1 MNLLVQSAK
10 IVDPASLHN
19 GKTVDIL
26 IENGKITE
34 IKKGIAA
41 SAAKKVVSA
50 ANLHASPGWFDMQA
64 NFCDPGYE
72 HKESLATGMAAAAK
86 GGFTG
91 VAIMPSTNPPIHSK
105 SQVEYVISKSAGN
118 AVDVYPVGAISHRLE
133 GKDLAE
139 MYDMQTSGAIA
150 FSDDMHPIMNA
161 GLMHRALL
169 YAKSFNGL
177 IMSRC
182 NDKTLSTGS
191 DVNESKASVSI
202 GVKGEPGIAEEIML
216 IRDLFLAGHTEAR
229 IHINS
234 ISVAGSI
241 ALIKSARKQG
251 VNVTVSVNG
260 YNVFIEDLAVM
271 DFDTNYKV
279 SPPLRSKDDIK
290 AIKKA
295 LAEGVIDVICSDHRP
310 EDEENKKVEFDL
322 ATPGMIGIQTLYPLI
337 NMHSELSTEQIIE
350 KIAINPRKIAGLKVP
365 TIKEG
370 EMANLTFFSPTEEW
384 VFDVKSAASI
394 SKNSPFLGK
403 KLKGKVVGIL
413 NKDIYRSADL

>member
-10 IVDPASLHN
+10 IVDPASPHN
-19 GKTVDIL
+19 GKVCDIL
-26 IENGKITE
+26 IEGGKITE
-34 IKKGIAA
+34 IKKSIPAGGI
-41 SAAKKVVSA
+41 KKIVSGN
-50 ANLHASPGWFDMQA
+50 NLHASPGWFDMQA
-64 NFCDPGYE
+64 NFCDPGNE
-72 HKESLATGMAAAAK
+72 HKENIATGIQAAIR

-91 VAIMPSTNPPIHSK
+91 VAIVPDTSPALHSK
-105 SQVEYVISKSAGN
+105 SQIEYVISKSAGQI
-118 AVDVYPVGAISHRLE
+118 VDIYPIGAISHKLE
-133 GKDLAE
+133 GNDLAE
-139 MYDMQTSGAIA
+139 MYDMKMSGAVA
-150 FSDDMHPIMNA
+150 FSDDVHPVMNA

-169 YAKSFNGL
+169 YARSFNGL

-191 DVNESKASVSI
+191 DVNEGKSSVSI
-202 GVKGEPGIAEEIML
+202 GMKGEPGIAEEIML

-241 ALIKSARKQG
+241 GLIKSARKQG

-260 YNVFIEDLAVM
+260 YNIFLDDSEVLG
-271 DFDTNYKV
+271 FDTNYKV

-322 ATPGMIGIQTLYPLI
+322 ATPGMTGIQTLYPLV
-337 NMHSELSTEQIIE
+337 NMHSELSQEQIIE
-350 KIAINPRKIAGLKVP
+350 KIAINPRKILGIKVP
-365 TIKEG
+365 SVTEG
-370 EMANLTFFSPTEEW
+370 QEANLTFFSPTEEW
-384 VFDVKSAASI
+384 VFEGKHIVSV
-394 SKNSPFLGK
+394 SKNTPFIDK
-403 KLKGKVVGIL
+403 KMKGKVVGIT
-413 NKDIYRSADL
+413 NKDTYSQA

>member
-10 IVDPASLHN
+10 IVDPASPHN
-19 GKTVDIL
+19 GKTQDIL

-34 IKKGIAA
+34 IKKSISAGGIKKIV
-41 SAAKKVVSA
+41 AAKD
-50 ANLHASPGWFDMQA
+50 LHASPGWFDMQA
-64 NFCDPGYE
+64 NFCDPGNE
-72 HKESLATGMAAAAK
+72 HKESLATGIHAAAR

-91 VAIMPSTNPPIHSK
+91 VAVMPSTNPPIHSK
-105 SQVEYVISKSAGN
+105 SQVEYIISKSAGK
-118 AVDVYPVGAISHRLE
+118 AVDIYPIGAISHRLE

-139 MYDMQTSGAIA
+139 MYDMKTSGAVA
-150 FSDDMHPIMNA
+150 FSDDTHPVMNA

-169 YAKSFNGL
+169 YARSFNGL

-191 DVNESKASVSI
+191 DVNEGKSSVSI

-260 YNVFIEDLAVM
+260 YNIFLDDSEIL

-279 SPPLRSKDDIK
+279 SPPLRSKEDIK

-310 EDEENKKVEFDL
+310 EDEESKKVEFDL
-322 ATPGMIGIQTLYPLI
+322 ATPGMIGIQTLYPLV
-337 NMHSELSTEQIIE
+337 NMHSDLTTVQIIE
-350 KIAINPRKIAGLKVP
+350 KISINPRKILGLEIP

-370 EMANLTFFSPTEEW
+370 SPANLTFFSPSEEW
-384 VFDVKSAASI
+384 VFDAKQIVSV
-394 SKNSPFLGK
+394 SKNSPFMGK
-403 KLKGKVVGIL
+403 KMKGRVHGIF
-413 NKDIYRSADL
+413 NNDIYRPADL